1 MKCNERNIVTS
12 RFFCTQC
19 GKETISI
26 ARTKS
31 KQREGG
37 HLKKLYCL
45 NCKKENN
52 CVEIRGLFDDYNIE
66 DFNFEFTNNNFT
78 KEGQRK
84 LSYNELVKEVE
95 KESVGKFNYND
106 WMSAEVV
113 KVHI

>member
-1 MKCNERNIVTS
+1 MKCNERNILTS

-26 ARTKS
+26 ARTKG
-31 KQREGG
+31 KQRESG

-66 DFNFEFTNNNFT
+66 DFYFEFTNNNFDND
-78 KEGQRK
+78 GLRK
-84 LSYNELVKEVE
+84 IPYNLLKRGVYI
-95 KESVGKFNYND
+95 G
-106 WMSAEVV
+106 
-113 KVHI
+113 